1 MKSMV
6 LRLSLVFVCSSL
18 LVLFPHI
25 ATAQEDTYHRPK
37 IGLVL
42 GGGGAKGAAHIGVLK
57 VLEEQHIP
65 IDYIAGTS
73 MGAIVGS
80 LYASGLSAA
89 EIEKILTSVDW
100 KDLFTD
106 TPPRQEIDFRRKQ
119 EDYQFLTK
127 LELGLGKGG
136 FRLPKGIV
144 GAQKVNVLFETL
156 MLHASDVTD
165 FDKLP
170 IPFRAVAADLE
181 TGEMVVIRSGSLAA
195 AARASMSVP
204 GVFPPVAVDDHYL
217 VDGGIVRNLPIDIVK
232 GMGADV
238 IIAIDVGKPLLKRDK
253 LGSALSVMGQMLDI
267 MIKKNVAEQIALL
280 GEKDVFIR
288 PELGDI
294 ESGDFERGAETAR
307 LGEQAARTQVESL
320 RRYSTSEQEY
330 GTFLARHHRDLV
342 TSVKV
347 ASVKVGGTE
356 RVSPET
362 VASRIE
368 VKPGETVDVASLER
382 DAQRVYGLGDFERV
396 DYRLSRQ
403 GDAYD
408 VMIRA
413 TEKSWGP
420 NYFRIGLALDSD
432 FEGDSN
438 FNLLAEYTMRWLNR
452 LGAEWKN
459 QLQIGTTMMLF
470 SEFYQPLNYSRF
482 FFVAPRVEWKQWPV
496 DVYDG
501 DRRVAQYRIRTLEG
515 GIDLGIQPW
524 TYGEARLGLARPS
537 SRQTPGSETSTCRAI
552 TSRGE
557 RWNFASSL
565 IRSIM

>member
-6 LRLSLVFVCSSL
+6 LRFSLLFVCSSL

-25 ATAQEDTYHRPK
+25 ATAQEDTYNRPK

-65 IDYIAGTS
+65 IDCIAGTS

-136 FRLPKGIV
+136 FRLPKGII

-156 MLHASDVTD
+156 MLHVSDIND

-170 IPFRAVAADLE
+170 IPFRAVATDLE
-181 TGEMVVIRSGSLAA
+181 TGEMVVIRSGSLAV

-204 GVFPPVAVDDHYL
+204 GVFPPVTVDDHYL
-217 VDGGIVRNLPIDIVK
+217 IDGGIVQNLPIDIVK

-288 PELGDI
+288 PDLGDI
-294 ESGDFERGAETAR
+294 ESGDFERGTETAR
-307 LGEQAARTQVESL
+307 LGEQAARKQVESL

-330 GTFLARHHRDLV
+330 SLFLARHHRDPV

-347 ASVKVGGTE
+347 ASVKVEGT
-356 RVSPET
+356 R
-362 VASRIE
+362 
-368 VKPGETVDVASLER
+368 
-382 DAQRVYGLGDFERV
+382 
-396 DYRLSRQ
+396 
-403 GDAYD
+403 
-408 VMIRA
+408 
-413 TEKSWGP
+413 
-420 NYFRIGLALDSD
+420 
-432 FEGDSN
+432 
-438 FNLLAEYTMRWLNR
+438 
-452 LGAEWKN
+452 
-459 QLQIGTTMMLF
+459 
-470 SEFYQPLNYSRF
+470 
-482 FFVAPRVEWKQWPV
+482 
-496 DVYDG
+496 
-501 DRRVAQYRIRTLEG
+501 
-515 GIDLGIQPW
+515 
-524 TYGEARLGLARPS
+524 
-537 SRQTPGSETSTCRAI
+537 
-552 TSRGE
+552 
-557 RWNFASSL
+557 
-565 IRSIM
+565 